1 MKITRPNDPGPL
13 EVLEVAQPLE
23 AAEPAPAPV
32 ETPVQ
37 IEERREAESAALS
50 GTRSLLTE
58 LQSRLATVTAQANE
72 HRQCANT
79 PFAGD
84 PGALVAHLATTEQ
97 HRADADRLAVEAESL
112 RRQCAV
118 AAALLG
124 KLEADQADAESARTQ
139 ARGRALLADAL
150 ERYTEVIVDLG
161 AVIVDMGAAAM
172 LANMQSSFIAA
183 TRSLCLPDF
192 PGLGHS
198 APALA
203 GFIKRREG
211 QTVNQS
217 DAAYQQR
224 ANRMREGIK

>member
-1 MKITRPNDPGPL
+1 MKITRIEPPQGEAPAAMV
-13 EVLEVAQPLE
+13 EVS
-23 AAEPAPAPV
+23 EPEPAPV
-32 ETPVQ
+32 ETPAQ
-37 IEERREAESAALS
+37 AEERTGDDAALS
-50 GTRSLLTE
+50 GTRALVAELTA
-58 LQSRLATVTAQANE
+58 RLATVTAQAAD
-72 HRQCANT
+72 HRQAAEQ
-79 PFAGD
+79 PFTGEPA
-84 PGALVAHLATTEQ
+84 ALVAHLATTEQ
-97 HRADADRLAVEAESL
+97 HRVAGDRLAVEAESL

-183 TRSLCLPDF
+183 TRSLCLPDL

>member
-1 MKITRPNDPGPL
+1 MKITTLEPAQADDPGLALPVTL
-13 EVLEVAQPLE
+13 PEPEPVQTETPAQAEERQAAETAAIAGTRALVAELQARLE
-23 AAEPAPAPV
+23 AVESELTQHRQAAEQPFTGEPA
-32 ETPVQ
+32 
-37 IEERREAESAALS
+37 
-50 GTRSLLTE
+50 
-58 LQSRLATVTAQANE
+58 
-72 HRQCANT
+72 
-79 PFAGD
+79 
-84 PGALVAHLATTEQ
+84 ALVAHLATTEQ
-97 HRADADRLAVEAESL
+97 HRADAARLAGEAETL

-139 ARGRALLADAL
+139 ARGRALLAEVL
-150 ERYTEVIVDLG
+150 ERYSQTMTALADVVL
-161 AVIVDMGAAAM
+161 DMGAAAM

>member
-1 MKITRPNDPGPL
+1 MKITRIEPPQGEAPAAMV
-13 EVLEVAQPLE
+13 EVS
-23 AAEPAPAPV
+23 EPEPAPV
-32 ETPVQ
+32 ETPAQ
-37 IEERREAESAALS
+37 AEERTGDDAALS
-50 GTRSLLTE
+50 GTRALVAELTA
-58 LQSRLATVTAQANE
+58 RLATVTVQAAD

-84 PGALVAHLATTEQ
+84 PGTLVAHLEAVEQ
-97 HRADADRLAVEAESL
+97 HRADADRLALEAESL
-112 RRQCAV
+112 KRQCAV

-124 KLEADQADAESARTQ
+124 KLEAEQADAESARTQ

-172 LANMQSSFIAA
+172 LANQQTGFIAA
-183 TRSLCLPDF
+183 TRSLCVPDLVA
-192 PGLGHS
+192 LGYY
-198 APALA
+198 APDLA

-217 DAAYQQR
+217 DPAYQQR
-224 ANRMREGIK
+224 ANQLLRAE

>member
-1 MKITRPNDPGPL
+1 MKITRADHI
-13 EVLEVAQPLE
+13 E
-23 AAEPAPAPV
+23 APEPEPAPPAPAPEPV
-32 ETPVQ
+32 ETP
-37 IEERREAESAALS
+37 EARTERQAADNAAIG
-50 GTRSLLTE
+50 GTRALVLE
-58 LQSRLATVTAQANE
+58 LQGRLEAVTAQAAD
-72 HRQCANT
+72 HRQAADQ

-84 PGALVAHLATTEQ
+84 PAALVAHLE
-97 HRADADRLAVEAESL
+97 AVERHRTEAERLTGETESL

-118 AAALLG
+118 AVALLDR
-124 KLEADQADAESARTQ
+124 LEQEAADAESARTQ
-139 ARGRALLADAL
+139 AKGRALLADAL
-150 ERYTEVIVDLG
+150 ERYSQTMTALADVVL
-161 AVIVDMGAAAM
+161 DMGAAAM

>member
-1 MKITRPNDPGPL
+1 MKITRPNDPAPL
-13 EVLEVAQPLE
+13 EVLEVVQPLE
-23 AAEPAPAPV
+23 APEPAPEPI
-32 ETPVQ
+32 ETPAQ
-37 IEERREAESAALS
+37 IERHAADDAAIA
-50 GTRSLLTE
+50 GTRALVAE
-58 LQSRLATVTAQANE
+58 LQARLATVTAQANE

-84 PGALVAHLATTEQ
+84 PGALAAHLATTEQ

-183 TRSLCLPDF
+183 TRSLCVPDLVA
-192 PGLGHS
+192 LGYY

-217 DAAYQQR
+217 DPAYQQR
-224 ANRMREGIK
+224 ANQLLRAE

>member
-1 MKITRPNDPGPL
+1 MKITRIEPPQGEAPAAMV
-13 EVLEVAQPLE
+13 EVP
-23 AAEPAPAPV
+23 EPAPAPV

-37 IEERREAESAALS
+37 IEERREAESAALA
-50 GTRSLLTE
+50 GTRALVAELTA
-58 LQSRLATVTAQANE
+58 RLATVAAQANE

-84 PGALVAHLATTEQ
+84 PAALVAHLEAVER
-97 HRADADRLAVEAESL
+97 HRSDADRLALEAESL
-112 RRQCAV
+112 KRQASV
-118 AAALLG
+118 AAALLDR
-124 KLEADQADAESARTQ
+124 LEQEAADSESARTQ
-139 ARGRALLADAL
+139 ARGRVLLADAL
-150 ERYTEVIVDLG
+150 ERYTEVIVDMG
-161 AVIVDMGAAAM
+161 AVIVDMGAAAL

-183 TRSLCLPDF
+183 TRSLCLPDL

-217 DAAYQQR
+217 DPAYQQR
-224 ANRMREGIK
+224 ANQLLRAE

>member
-1 MKITRPNDPGPL
+1 MKITRATPI
-13 EVLEVAQPLE
+13 E
-23 AAEPAPAPV
+23 APEPEPIEAPEPEPI
-32 ETPVQ
+32 ETPTPAQ
-37 IEERREAESAALS
+37 AEERHAADDAAIA
-50 GTRSLLTE
+50 GTRALVAE
-58 LQSRLATVTAQANE
+58 LQARLATVTAQANE

-183 TRSLCLPDF
+183 TRSLCVPDLVA
-192 PGLGHS
+192 LGYY

-217 DAAYQQR
+217 DPAYQQR
-224 ANRMREGIK
+224 ANQLLRAE